1 MYKVRGTD
9 GKEYGPV
16 SADVLRQWLTERR
29 LTPQTMVQ
37 PAGSIEWRPISA
49 YPELAAFI
57 AGTSTQAPVIPS
69 VPSLPPGTGP
79 AASTPAP
86 GMGNQGQRP
95 PGVASAYPTGA
106 GAQPETSGLA
116 ITSLIMGILGFCGI
130 TALLGIIFGIISLR
144 QIRKSNGRLKGEGLA
159 IAGLVV
165 SAFML
170 FIPFTAALLLPAL
183 AKAKGKAQEIQCMNN
198 MKQVGLGLMMWSRDN
213 GDKFPPDLMSI
224 SNEVA

>member
-57 AGTSTQAPVIPS
+57 SGTSTQAPVIPS

-86 GMGNQGQRP
+86 GTGTQGERP
-95 PGVASAYPTGA
+95 PGAPAYPTGMPT
-106 GAQPETSGLA
+106 GAQPQTSGLA
-116 ITSLIMGILGFCGI
+116 ITSLI
-130 TALLGIIFGIISLR
+130 
-144 QIRKSNGRLKGEGLA
+144 
-159 IAGLVV
+159 
-165 SAFML
+165 
-170 FIPFTAALLLPAL
+170 
-183 AKAKGKAQEIQCMNN
+183 
-198 MKQVGLGLMMWSRDN
+198 
-213 GDKFPPDLMSI
+213 
-224 SNEVA
+224 